1 MLKCFNYDIVCQEIP
16 DEVTL
21 AVNISG
27 CPIRCPGCHSK
38 WLWEDRGDELNEET
52 VGILMKRYGAD
63 ITCFCFMG
71 GDAEPEEVLR
81 LANFLKSKYPKIKT
95 GWYSGRS
102 TLPDAANAVS
112 SHASA
117 VSSRTSAVSLRTST
131 GSIDSSSL
139 SKSPFCK
146 TFDYIK
152 LGPYKEEC
160 GGLRS
165 PKTNQ
170 RLFKISNGAATIL
183 KFSSKNTPLSE

>member
-27 CPIRCPGCHSK
+27 CPVKCPGCHSK
-38 WLWEDRGDELNEET
+38 WLWEERGDELNEVT

-81 LANFLKSKYPKIKT
+81 LAKFIRANYRGVKI
-95 GWYSGRS
+95 GWYSGRPV
-102 TLPDAANAVS
+102 LPDSAGAS
-112 SHASA
+112 SSCA
-117 VSSRTSAVSLRTST
+117 ST
-131 GSIDSSSL
+131 GSIDSCSL
-139 SKSPFCK
+139 SKSPYCK

-152 LGPYKEEC
+152 LGPFIEEL

-165 PKTNQ
+165 SKTNQ
-170 RLFKISNGAATIL
+170 RLFKISEDAVTVV
-183 KFSSKNTPLSE
+183 KFSEKNIPESE

>member
-27 CPIRCPGCHSK
+27 CPVKCPGCHSK
-38 WLWEDRGDELNEET
+38 WLWEERGDELNEVT
-52 VGILMKRYGAD
+52 VGIKKKRYGAD

-81 LANFLKSKYPKIKT
+81 LAQFLKSKYPKIKT
-95 GWYSGRS
+95 GWYSGRP

-112 SHASA
+112 SRASA
-117 VSSRTSAVSLRTST
+117 VSSSTST
-131 GSIDSSSL
+131 GSIDSCSL
-139 SKSPFCK
+139 SKSPYCK

-170 RLFKISNGAATIL
+170 RLFKISNGAVTL
-183 KFSSKNTPLSE
+183 VKFSSKNTPLSE

>member
-81 LANFLKSKYPKIKT
+81 LAKFLKSKYPKIKT

-102 TLPDAANAVS
+102 VLPDAVSVS
-112 SHASA
+112 SPCA
-117 VSSRTSAVSLRTST
+117 ST
-131 GSIDSSSL
+131 GSIDSGSL

-152 LGPYKEEC
+152 LGPFIEEL

-165 PKTNQ
+165 SKTNQ
-170 RLFKISNGAATIL
+170 RLFKISEDAVTVV
-183 KFSSKNTPLSE
+183 KFSEKNIPESE